1 MYYLVH
7 VTRSRLHL
15 ESNPYEHGYNCRI
28 FDTSADKIV
37 LRNNEHRMD
46 GRQTSPF
53 WHFNPGMTS

>member
-28 FDTSADKIV
+28 FDTSTDKIV
-37 LRNNEHRMD
+37 LVT
-46 GRQTSPF
+46 TSTGWTVVRRLLF
-53 WHFNPGMTS
+53 GILTRE